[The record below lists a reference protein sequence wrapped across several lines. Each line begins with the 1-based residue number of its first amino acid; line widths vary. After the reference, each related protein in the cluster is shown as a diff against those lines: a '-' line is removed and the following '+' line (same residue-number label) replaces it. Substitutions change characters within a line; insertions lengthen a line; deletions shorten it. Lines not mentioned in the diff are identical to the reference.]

1 MKSCLKRIETL
12 TLLLAPA
19 ILSGCMKLE
28 EMSELDG
35 VSTSSGGFLNNLAS
49 NAANAIVPFYES
61 LRVYAVP
68 AAIISF
74 IVGIL
79 LLVFFGTSRT
89 MTKYAIF
96 SLMIFIPLLL
106 ILLQLG
112 LGAWLSNSGYGTE
125 LESIK
130 GKADY
135 ELLTS
140 VVGITV
146 YSHMISSL
154 NPIQYLAMGFVLY
167 CEQFS
172 ILLALS
178 SIAVG
183 VILKITVKTSQ
194 TINKVA
200 VKVMII
206 GIPLFEIGLN
216 IAARMVV
223 ATTGIA
229 I

>member
-1 MKSCLKRIETL
+1 MRKVKSCINTL
-12 TLLLAPA
+12 ALLLMPV
-19 ILSGCMKLE
+19 ILTGCMKLE
-28 EMSELDG
+28 DMSEMDG
-35 VSTSSGGFLNNLAS
+35 VSTSSGGFVNNLAS
-49 NAANAIVPFYES
+49 NVANAIVPFYES

-96 SLMIFIPLLL
+96 SLMIFIPLFL